1 MRRAFE
7 LNVRIVEIALLAAVL
22 LSGCASTATNAGGQG
37 PAMEDLAKLVPGTS
51 TTTDVQKLLGSPV
64 RVTRFDR
71 TQRDVW
77 EYRRYV
83 DPMDEH
89 HVAVQFS
96 PDGIVR
102 EVLVLKDYSREPCG
116 GS

>member
-1 MRRAFE
+1 MRRAFK

-22 LSGCASTATNAGGQG
+22 LPGCASTGTNAGGQG
-37 PAMEDLAKLVPGTS
+37 PSMEDLGKLAPGTS
-51 TTTDVQKLLGSPV
+51 TTSDVQKLLGPPL

-71 TQRDVW
+71 MQRDVW

-83 DPMDEH
+83 DPMDDR

-102 EVLVLKDYSREPCG
+102 EVLVLKDYSREVCG
-116 GS
+116 C

>member
-1 MRRAFE
+1 MRPAFE
-7 LNVRIVEIALLAAVL
+7 LNLRIVEIALLAAAL
-22 LSGCASTATNAGGQG
+22 LPGCASTGTNAGGQG
-37 PAMEDLAKLVPGTS
+37 PSMEDLAKVTPGAS
-51 TTTDVQKLLGSPV
+51 TTGDVQKLLGTPL

-83 DPMDEH
+83 DPMDDRY
-89 HVAVQFS
+89 VSVQFS

-116 GS
+116 Q